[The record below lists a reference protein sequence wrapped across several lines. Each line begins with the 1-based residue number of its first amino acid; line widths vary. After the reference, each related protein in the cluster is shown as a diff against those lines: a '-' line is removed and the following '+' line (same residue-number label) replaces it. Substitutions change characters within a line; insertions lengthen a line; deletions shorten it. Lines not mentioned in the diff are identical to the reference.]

1 MWREVRSEQTPHHC
15 EQARRY
21 PYAVARIFNF
31 SAGPATLPDAVLT
44 AAEAGIH
51 DYNGCGIGVMEL
63 SHRSAEFEEIIQAAQ
78 QQLRNLLSIPESHE
92 VLFLQGGASLQFAMV
107 PMNFAH
113 ETPTY
118 VINGTWGEKAEES
131 ARAVGP
137 VQAHIV
143 STKGSYSFAPCA
155 EDFAGATGSYLH
167 VTSNETIEGI
177 QLAPDIAA
185 NVPIVA
191 DMSSDILSRRIPIQ
205 NYSLIYAGAQKN
217 LGPAGVTV
225 VIASKEFLATGK
237 DGLPPMLNYRVHAQS
252 GSLYNTP
259 TTWSIYVLRLALDY
273 WANNGGLAA
282 IEAENEAKAEIL
294 YNAIDAAPEFY
305 QGHTEPGSRSKMN
318 ITFRLPSAELEKA
331 FLAET
336 EANGMS
342 GLRGHRSI
350 GGIRASIYNA
360 FPRAGC
366 LALAELMDDFVRR
379 HG

>member
-31 SAGPATLPDAVLT
+31 SAGPATLPEAVLT

-78 QQLRNLLSIPESHE
+78 QQLRNLLNIPDSHE

-107 PMNFAH
+107 PMNFGH

-131 ARAVGP
+131 ARAFGP
-137 VQAHIV
+137 VQAHHV
-143 STKGSYSFAPCA
+143 SNKGSYSFAPGP

-177 QLAPDIAA
+177 QLAPGIAA
-185 NVPIVA
+185 NVPVVA
-191 DMSSDILSRRIPIQ
+191 DMSSDILSRRLPIE
-205 NYSLIYAGAQKN
+205 NFSLIYAGAQKN

-225 VIASKEFLATGK
+225 VIAKKEFLATGK
-237 DGLPPMLNYRVHAQS
+237 SGLPPMLNYRVHAQS

-273 WANNGGLAA
+273 WANNGGLTA
-282 IEAENEAKAEIL
+282 IETENEAKAKIL
-294 YNAIDAAPEFY
+294 YDAIDAAPEFY
-305 QGHTEPGSRSKMN
+305 QGHTEPSSRSKMN
-318 ITFRLPSAELEKA
+318 VTFRLPNAELEKA

-360 FPRAGC
+360 FPSAGC

>member
-21 PYAVARIFNF
+21 PYVVARIFNF

-63 SHRSAEFEEIIQAAQ
+63 SHRSAEFEEIILAART
-78 QQLRNLLSIPESHE
+78 QLRNLMGIPDSYE

-131 ARAVGP
+131 ARAIGP
-137 VQAHIV
+137 VKAHNV
-143 STKGSYSFAPCA
+143 SGTGPYSFAPGA
-155 EDFAGATGSYLH
+155 EDFASATGSYLH

-185 NVPIVA
+185 SVPIVA
-191 DMSSDILSRRIPIQ
+191 DMSSDILSRHVPIE

-225 VIASKEFLATGK
+225 IIASKEFLATGK
-237 DGLPPMLNYRVHAQS
+237 NGLPPMLNYRVHAQS

-294 YNAIDAAPEFY
+294 YNAIDWAPEFY
-305 QGHTEPGSRSKMN
+305 RGHTEPGSRSRMN
-318 ITFRLPSAELEKA
+318 VTFRLPSHELENA

-366 LALAELMDDFVRR
+366 VALAELMEDFVRR